1 MIYHYLFHR
10 KVSYHLM
17 IYCHACFTFSYIP
30 TKTNLLTSSYFDY
43 NIELDLWRPL
53 TFQNLNTIHF
63 SVVVHVD
70 GVRRSFRTVATK
82 GPVVNPIG
90 DIWAWRALMEYWQGK
105 TEEIREN
112 AVPLPLLPPQ
122 IPHGVTRARTLAS
135 AVICQRLTTWAMDDL
150 SVTEV
155 ITTIHTRPRTV

>member
-10 KVSYHLM
+10 KVSYHLI

-43 NIELDLWRPL
+43 NIELVLWRPL
-53 TFQNLNTIHF
+53 TFQNLNIIHF

-105 TEEIREN
+105 
-112 AVPLPLLPPQ
+112 
-122 IPHGVTRARTLAS
+122 HGVTRAWTRAS
-135 AVICQRLTTWAMDDL
+135 VVICQRLTTWAMDDL